1 MTAKKKGFCI
11 VRVSHIIA
19 GGSKD
24 GEEDQVLDTVK
35 GAVQGMHQVV
45 QDPKKMRESKGLE
58 MFLSGKAIHQIDL
71 GTYQNVL
78 FVIQLC
84 TG

>member
-1 MTAKKKGFCI
+1 MTAKKKGFFI

-19 GGSKD
+19 ESSKD
-24 GEEDQVLDTVK
+24 REEDQILDVVK
-35 GAVQGMHQVV
+35 GAEQDMHQVV
-45 QDPKKMRESKGLE
+45 QDSRKIREGKGLE

-71 GTYQNVL
+71 GTYQDVL

>member
-1 MTAKKKGFCI
+1 MTAKKKGFCVI
-11 VRVSHIIA
+11 RVSHIIVED
-19 GGSKD
+19 SED
-24 GEEDQVLDTVK
+24 VEEDQVLDTVN

-45 QDPKKMRESKGLE
+45 QNPRKMREGKGLE

-71 GTYQNVL
+71 GTYQVVL
-78 FVIQLC
+78 LVIQLC

>member
-1 MTAKKKGFCI
+1 MTVKKKGFCI
-11 VRVSHIIA
+11 VRVSHIIVE
-19 GGSKD
+19 GSED

-35 GAVQGMHQVV
+35 GAVPGMHQVV
-45 QDPKKMRESKGLE
+45 QDPRKMRESKGLE
-58 MFLSGKAIHQIDL
+58 MFSSGKAIQRIDL
-71 GTYQNVL
+71 GTYQDVL